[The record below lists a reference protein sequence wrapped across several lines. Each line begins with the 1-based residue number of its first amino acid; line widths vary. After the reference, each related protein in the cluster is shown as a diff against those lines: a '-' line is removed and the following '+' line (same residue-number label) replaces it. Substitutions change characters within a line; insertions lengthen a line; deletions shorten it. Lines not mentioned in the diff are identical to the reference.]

1 MCYNS
6 IIDKKIPCSFI
17 LMNNKS
23 QKSYELVLKK
33 LYNIITFE
41 DSKALKLISITSDF
55 EKGLIN
61 AIKTVF
67 KKTRHVGCFFHY
79 VKNVRLNML
88 KIGLLSDDVKNISVN
103 LLNRLAQIPFFIN
116 NNIEIIKE
124 IFKEYDKIYHNLK
137 LTVKFKIFRD
147 YFIITWSEYF
157 ETVSLNNI
165 YLIKSKD
172 LIPI

>member
-1 MCYNS
+1 
-6 IIDKKIPCSFI
+6 
-17 LMNNKS
+17 
-23 QKSYELVLKK
+23 
-33 LYNIITFE
+33 
-41 DSKALKLISITSDF
+41 
-55 EKGLIN
+55 
-61 AIKTVF
+61 
-67 KKTRHVGCFFHY
+67 
-79 VKNVRLNML
+79 ML